1 MSVLAYRVEVKR
13 KTGHQRA
20 REASSSKRHQG
31 ESDCSDLGLVGAR
44 MELEYVVG
52 DRVDGL
58 YDGNS
63 DDMWYPGR
71 IQCVK
76 SADPPTFQVQYD
88 DGEIE
93 HAVALEFIRLHV
105 AGTISVGT
113 RVFGRYAGGDE
124 WYPGKITEVQ
134 EHGLYTIEYDDTE
147 VEHDIPIEFIQE
159 PPEESRTSIANSQ
172 DNDTEDLTVVKQQHD
187 ILLLATYEHVA
198 SESGIEVSKEPE
210 RAPSQPVLPPLE
222 RPNQVQDPQEEIM
235 QSKSYPRQPDP
246 PQLTT
251 HEHANIVE
259 AIQLLG
265 KRLADSITT
274 KSVLSTLV
282 KQLRAF
288 PQVTADL
295 VHEYDGEKLLI
306 DVLKFHSSHA
316 VIQCYG
322 FVLLRR
328 LCFLCLKST
337 HIFLRSGIIDLVTI
351 AMRKFI
357 EDAILQA
364 SACGALAVFTRVH
377 AGLTM
382 LLDHRVADLVL
393 ATILYH
399 KTYSVHTRQVHYYAC
414 EGTCTCVQNVES

>member
-1 MSVLAYRVEVKR
+1 MELAY
-13 KTGHQRA
+13 
-20 REASSSKRHQG
+20 
-31 ESDCSDLGLVGAR
+31 L
-44 MELEYVVG
+44 VG

-71 IQCVK
+71 IERVN
-76 SADPPTFQVQYD
+76 SAEPPTFQVQYD

-93 HAVALEFIRLHV
+93 YTVALEFIRMHV

-147 VEHDIPIEFIQE
+147 VEHDVPIEFIQE
-159 PPEESRTSIANSQ
+159 PLEESRAPVEDDPALTQDTGPDELETAESIDQGQPDVLPPAIH
-172 DNDTEDLTVVKQQHD
+172 EP
-187 ILLLATYEHVA
+187 VA
-198 SESGIEVSKEPE
+198 SESDTEETNEPE
-210 RAPSQPVLPPLE
+210 RAPSQQVLPPLE
-222 RPNQVQDPQEEIM
+222 RPNYTQDPKEEAL
-235 QSKSYPRQPDP
+235 QSKSHPRQSDP
-246 PQLTT
+246 TPLAT
-251 HEHANIVE
+251 HEHANTVE

-288 PQVTADL
+288 PQITADL
-295 VHEYDGEKLLI
+295 MHEYGGEKLVM

-337 HIFLRSGIIDLVTI
+337 HIFLRTGIIDLVTI
-351 AMRKFI
+351 AMRKFV

-393 ATILYH
+393 STILYH

-414 EGTCTCVQNVES
+414 EGMCLLS